1 MGQVT
6 KCALRLGVRR
16 GAKTRGEASSISSY
30 QGGVAKEKRSGGP
43 GEEAVPLSEPHFEV
57 DEMRRLQGGEKIQK
71 VAGKW
76 AEKRE
81 GLKVRKWGRACRNN
95 KAH

>member
-6 KCALRLGVRR
+6 KCVLRLGVRR
-16 GAKTRGEASSISSY
+16 GAKTRGEASSISFY

-43 GEEAVPLSEPHFEV
+43 EEEAVPFSEPHFEV
-57 DEMRRLQGGEKIQK
+57 DEMWQLRVGEKIQK
-71 VAGKW
+71 VASKW
-76 AEKRE
+76 AQKKE
-81 GLKVRKWGRACRNN
+81 GVRVRKWGRACRNN